1 MSSLI
6 KRVAAGLIAAFA
18 VFLVLIFALS
28 IFDLPRRGGSVL
40 YTLIITFVAITVCI
54 IGLIGGIGVFKEWRY
69 SRVFASFFLFG
80 VVFVTVYGSYNKYIA
95 SLSTGMSAYDLASLF
110 GAMVL
115 FTLLFNEEISEFM
128 TRK

>member
-1 MSSLI
+1 M

-28 IFDLPRRGGSVL
+28 IFDLPRREGSPL
-40 YTLIITFVAITVCI
+40 YTLIITFVAISVCI
-54 IGLIGGIGVFKEWRY
+54 MGLIGGTGIFKGWRY
-69 SRVFASFFLFG
+69 SRVFASLFLFG
-80 VVFVTVYGSYNKYIA
+80 VVFVTVYGSYKKYMA

-115 FTLLFNEEISEFM
+115 LTLLFNEEISEFM

>member
-28 IFDLPRRGGSVL
+28 IFDLRRRGGSVL

-54 IGLIGGIGVFKEWRY
+54 IGLIGGTAY
-69 SRVFASFFLFG
+69 SRSGAIH
-80 VVFVTVYGSYNKYIA
+80 VY
-95 SLSTGMSAYDLASLF
+95 
-110 GAMVL
+110 
-115 FTLLFNEEISEFM
+115 
-128 TRK
+128 